1 LKNKQFHNIG
11 PDGWSKLLFGNGA
24 AFAKVVISRLPV
36 ILGCKSCDMA
46 NGIYSMLG
54 AVANNQ

>member
-1 LKNKQFHNIG
+1 MVANGQ
-11 PDGWSKLLFGNGA
+11 SKLLFGNGA
-24 AFAKVVISRLPV
+24 AFAKVGISRLAG

-54 AVANNQ
+54 AVANN